1 VDIHLTE
8 EEQVEAIKKWWKDNA
23 KSIIGGVLIGLAVI
37 YGGRTWF
44 EQKNDSVEQASATY
58 QSMMQDMEQGNSAS
72 AADKASLLLGQ
83 YSDTPY
89 SVLAAL
95 NMAKIKVEENNL
107 VGAKSHLRWALD
119 HAEQAELQHIA
130 RLRLV
135 RVLISEGNTDEAIK
149 LIDSVEFGKYVAT
162 YQELKGDALAAKGQ
176 FNLAKGAYSLSL
188 QSLDPGSRL
197 RSYIEMKLDNL
208 GEKDAEIGES

>member
-1 VDIHLTE
+1 MDIHLTE

-23 KSIIGGVLIGLAVI
+23 KSVIGGILIGLAVI

-44 EQKNDSVEQASATY
+44 EQKNNHVELASATY
-58 QSMMQDMEQGNSAS
+58 QSMIQDMQQSNSAN
-72 AADKASLLLGQ
+72 AAEKASLLLGQ

-89 SVLAAL
+89 STLAAL
-95 NMAKIKVEENNL
+95 TMAKIKVDEDNP

-119 HAEQAELQHIA
+119 HSDQADLKHIA

-135 RVLISEGNTDEAIK
+135 RVLISEGNTEEAMA
-149 LIDSVEFGKYVAT
+149 LIESVDFGKYAAS
-162 YQELKGDALAAKGQ
+162 YQELKGDALVAKGQ
-176 FNLAKGAYSLSL
+176 IDQAKGAYNLAL

-197 RSYIEMKLDNL
+197 RSYIEIKLDNL
-208 GEKDAEIGES
+208 GEKDIETGES

>member
-1 VDIHLTE
+1 MDIHLTE

-44 EQKNDSVEQASATY
+44 AQNNDHVEQASATF
-58 QSMMQDMEQGNSAS
+58 QAMMQDMEQGNSAS
-72 AADKASLLLGQ
+72 ASDKASILLGQ

-89 SVLAAL
+89 SVLAAF

-130 RLRLV
+130 RLRLL
-135 RVLISEGNTDEAIK
+135 RVLISEGNNDEAIK
-149 LIDSVEFGKYVAT
+149 MIDSVEFGKYVAT
-162 YQELKGDALAAKGQ
+162 YQELKGDALASKGQ